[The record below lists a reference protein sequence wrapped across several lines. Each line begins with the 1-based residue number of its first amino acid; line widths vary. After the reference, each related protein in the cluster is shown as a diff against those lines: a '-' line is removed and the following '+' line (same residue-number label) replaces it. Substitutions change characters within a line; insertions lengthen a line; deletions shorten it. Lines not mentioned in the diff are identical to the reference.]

1 MKGFITGFVL
11 IMVTLTANGQ
21 RSVDALFEKYEGTDD
36 FVCITID
43 ADLIKIAK
51 ALNCF
56 DDMDDCLPSNISRI
70 RILTQDKDDSHN
82 TNFFKLVEKDLDRKN
97 YEELVRIKE
106 SDQDLVLLARAEG
119 RSYKELLLVGGGQD
133 NLIIQLKGKM
143 TYKEAR
149 KFAERMHR
157 DRHVNID
164 LDWD

>member
-56 DDMDDCLPSNISRI
+56 DDMDDSFPIPGRWVNRI
-70 RILTQDKDDSHN
+70 TQN
-82 TNFFKLVEKDLDRKN
+82 
-97 YEELVRIKE
+97 
-106 SDQDLVLLARAEG
+106 
-119 RSYKELLLVGGGQD
+119 
-133 NLIIQLKGKM
+133 
-143 TYKEAR
+143 
-149 KFAERMHR
+149 
-157 DRHVNID
+157 
-164 LDWD
+164 

>member
-11 IMVTLTANGQ
+11 IMVTLTAKGQ

-56 DDMDDCLPSNISRI
+56 DDVDDCLPSNISRI
-70 RILTQDKDDSHN
+70 RILAQDKDDSHN
-82 TNFFKLVEKDLDRKN
+82 TNFYKLVERDLDRKN

-119 RSYKELLLVGGGQD
+119 RSYKELLLVEGGHD
-133 NLIIQLKGKM
+133 NLVIQLKGNM

-149 KFAERMHR
+149 KFAERMNR